1 DELANEL
8 TRVVDSTNF
17 NGINLLTAA
26 ATDLTVQVSA
36 EGAGSGNTIT
46 IALAANDLETI
57 IGAGIAAGGGGSSLT
72 VDTAANGQAAIETID
87 TALKAVSTA
96 RSNFGAT
103 QNRLEYAISNISRGG
118 GRRCPSVGA
127 RAGRRAPVLRRFTRS
142 PFTAVPVMP
151 TVGGDRPMDGL
162 GDHSSRPS
170 HGGLIMG
177 FSVNTN
183 VS

>member
-26 ATDLTVQVSA
+26 ATDLTVQVGA

-57 IGAGIAAGGGGSSLT
+57 LGDAAGSIFFATGAAAGTAPGTGLT
-72 VDTAANGQAAIETID
+72 VDTAANARTSIETID

-103 QNRLEYAISNISRGG
+103 QNRLEYAISNI
-118 GRRCPSVGA
+118 
-127 RAGRRAPVLRRFTRS
+127 
-142 PFTAVPVMP
+142 
-151 TVGGDRPMDGL
+151 
-162 GDHSSRPS
+162 
-170 HGGLIMG
+170 
-177 FSVNTN
+177 
-183 VS
+183 